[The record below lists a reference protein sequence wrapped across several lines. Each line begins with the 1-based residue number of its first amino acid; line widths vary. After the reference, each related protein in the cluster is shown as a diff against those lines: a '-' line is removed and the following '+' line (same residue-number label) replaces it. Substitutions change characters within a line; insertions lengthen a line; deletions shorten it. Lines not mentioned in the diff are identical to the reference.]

1 MRSYGQYCPVS
12 RASEVL
18 GERWTMIIVRNLLL
32 GATTFNAIA
41 DGAPGM
47 SRSLLSKRLDELERA
62 GVITTTPK
70 HQGRG
75 WRYEL
80 TQAGTELWEVMQTMG
95 RWGARWL
102 QIQPSH
108 ANPDVVLWSWT
119 TNSLAADRLPD
130 HRVVVK
136 FVFDDQPVR
145 RRRYWLLFERPDAEV
160 CLKPPGHQE
169 DLVVEADALS
179 LARWHAGAI
188 EWHQAIRSGH
198 ITVHGPTDLARQLPT
213 WNRRSSFAGHTTPAA
228 PIKPATPPKAP

>member
-32 GATTFNAIA
+32 GADTFNAIA
-41 DGAPGM
+41 AGAPGM
-47 SRSLLSKRLDELERA
+47 SRSLVSKRLDELERA
-62 GVITTTPK
+62 GVIITTPK
-70 HQGRG
+70 RRGRG

-80 TQAGTELWEVMQTMG
+80 TQAGVELWDVMQAMG

-102 QIQPSH
+102 EIQPTH
-108 ANPDVVLWSWT
+108 ANPDAVLWSWT

-130 HRVVVK
+130 RRVVVK
-136 FVFDDQPVR
+136 FVFADQPTR
-145 RRRYWLLFERPDAEV
+145 RRRYWMLFERHAAEV
-160 CLKPPGHQE
+160 CLKPPGHEE

-188 EWHQAIRSGH
+188 EWHHAVRAGH
-198 ITVHGPTDLARQLPT
+198 ITVRGPTHLARQLPT
-213 WNRRSSFAGHTTPAA
+213 WNHRSSFADDTAPAA
-228 PIKPATPPKAP
+228 HEASSSPKAP